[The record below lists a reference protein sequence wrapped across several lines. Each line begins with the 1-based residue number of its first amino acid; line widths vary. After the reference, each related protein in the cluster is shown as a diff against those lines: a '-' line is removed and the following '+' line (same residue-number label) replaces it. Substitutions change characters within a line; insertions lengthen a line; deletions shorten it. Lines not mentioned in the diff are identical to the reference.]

1 MGVDTVGVRRL
12 LKRGLRAA
20 CSGAHR
26 AVSQDSRLKRCV
38 SVAAS
43 APTSLPD
50 STAVG
55 TRVCV
60 CERIKARVFVETQHL
75 CGLVLLT
82 CHHTGLEALF
92 HIPGVRGRLMK
103 TNVLV

>member
-1 MGVDTVGVRRL
+1 MGGVVGGRLTTVGVRRL

-20 CSGAHR
+20 CCGAYR

-43 APTSLPD
+43 APTSLPG

-55 TRVCV
+55 ARVC
-60 CERIKARVFVETQHL
+60 E
-75 CGLVLLT
+75 
-82 CHHTGLEALF
+82 
-92 HIPGVRGRLMK
+92 
-103 TNVLV
+103 N